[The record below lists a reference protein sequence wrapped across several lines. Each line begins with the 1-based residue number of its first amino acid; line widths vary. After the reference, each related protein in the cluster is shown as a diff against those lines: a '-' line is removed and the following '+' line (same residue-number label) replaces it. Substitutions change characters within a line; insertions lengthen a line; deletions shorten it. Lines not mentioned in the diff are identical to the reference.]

1 MEKIAIKLIDRKVA
15 TTQKNKMAD
24 SSRESSNVLIQSLMN
39 LRAKTSNKAQTTGCE
54 SGSQGPPN
62 NGCDGSI
69 EVYESEVLNK
79 ILEFYATVRKTLC
92 PGYCCYRCLTE
103 KEYKS
108 SIICDIKFKSSKHI
122 PDEKARLIR

>member
-54 SGSQGPPN
+54 SGNQGPPN
-62 NGCDGSI
+62 NGFDGST
-69 EVYESEVLNK
+69 EVYES
-79 ILEFYATVRKTLC
+79 EFYATVRKKDGEDYL
-92 PGYCCYRCLTE
+92 R
-103 KEYKS
+103 
-108 SIICDIKFKSSKHI
+108 
-122 PDEKARLIR
+122 A

>member
-24 SSRESSNVLIQSLMN
+24 SSRESSNVLIQSLMK
-39 LRAKTSNKAQTTGCE
+39 LRAKTSNKVQTTGCE
-54 SGSQGPPN
+54 SGSLRSPN

-79 ILEFYATVRKTLC
+79 ILEEFYATVRKKDREDYL
-92 PGYCCYRCLTE
+92 R
-103 KEYKS
+103 
-108 SIICDIKFKSSKHI
+108 
-122 PDEKARLIR
+122 A